1 MREPAISAARQRGAG
16 QLQPTSERG
25 RADAHRLHEGLGFR
39 AAHAGT
45 KMLRTGSSRPFAAR
59 RRGGRPHSAVSANRS
74 SKRRSILGGSRLD
87 TSPP

>member
-1 MREPAISAARQRGAG
+1 
-16 QLQPTSERG
+16 
-25 RADAHRLHEGLGFR
+25 
-39 AAHAGT
+39 
-45 KMLRTGSSRPFAAR
+45 MLRTGSSRPFAAR